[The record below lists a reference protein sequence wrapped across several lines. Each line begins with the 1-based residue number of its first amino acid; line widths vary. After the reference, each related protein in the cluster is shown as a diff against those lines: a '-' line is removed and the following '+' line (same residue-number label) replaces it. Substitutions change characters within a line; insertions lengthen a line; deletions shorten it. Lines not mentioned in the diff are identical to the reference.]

1 MKKKQLLFSLTLW
14 LAFNGFAALLR
25 FGSQTIGLFPHPA
38 VNTTTAILL
47 PVGAALVFSRWLP
60 LKTSFLFAAM
70 SVTSLLFSMW
80 LAAGWLLVNGFVAYW
95 LAGELLAGRSLKD

>member
-1 MKKKQLLFSLTLW
+1 MKKKQILLSLVLW

-25 FGSQTIGLFPHPA
+25 FGSQTMGLFPHPA
-38 VNTTTAILL
+38 VNTVTAILL
-47 PVGAALVFSRWLP
+47 PVGAGLLFSRWLP

-80 LAAGWLLVNGFVAYW
+80 LAAVWLLVNGLVAYW
-95 LAGELLAGRSLKD
+95 LAGELLAGRTLKN